1 MAIDVNKMKNQL
13 VVSCQPV
20 TDGPMDRVD
29 IVVAMARSAEIAG
42 AGAVR
47 IEGVENV
54 RQVSES
60 LEIPVIGI
68 VKRDLDDS
76 PVRITPFLHDV
87 EDLIAA
93 GASIVA
99 VDATARQRPVQVAEL
114 YKLAR
119 QSGVLLMADCSS
131 LADGIAAA
139 DMGFDFIGTTLSG
152 YTDETADQPM
162 ERPDLELIAA
172 LAERGYRV
180 MAEGR
185 TRTPAH
191 AAAALKAGAFAV
203 TVGSAITRVEH
214 ITGWYNAALAE
225 VINARTSV

>member
-1 MAIDVNKMKNQL
+1 MPIDINKLKNQL
-13 VVSCQPV
+13 VISCQPV

-29 IVVAMARSAEIAG
+29 IVVAMARSAELAG

-54 RQVSES
+54 RQVSRS

-68 VKRDLDDS
+68 VKRDLEDS
-76 PVRITPFLHDV
+76 AVRITPFLDDV
-87 EDLIAA
+87 SELVGA

-99 VDATARQRPVQVAEL
+99 IDATARKRPVPVAEL
-114 YKLAR
+114 YQLAR
-119 QSGVLLMADCSS
+119 QSGVLIMADCAT
-131 LADGIAAA
+131 LADGVAAA
-139 DMGFDFIGTTLSG
+139 EMGFDLIGTTLSG

-162 ERPDLELIAA
+162 DRPDLELIAA
-172 LAERGYRV
+172 LAGKGYCV

-214 ITGWYNAALAE
+214 ITAWYQDALDA
-225 VINARTSV
+225 VIKGSAQA

>member
-1 MAIDVNKMKNQL
+1 MTLDVNKLKNQL

-20 TDGPMDRVD
+20 TDGPMDHVD
-29 IVVAMARSAEIAG
+29 IVVAMARSAELAG

-54 RQVSES
+54 KQVSKS

-76 PVRITPFLHDV
+76 PVRITPFLQDV
-87 EDLIAA
+87 VDLIAA
-93 GASIVA
+93 GASIIA
-99 VDATARQRPVQVAEL
+99 VDATDRQRPVPVTEL
-114 YKLAR
+114 YKLGR
-119 QSGVLLMADCSS
+119 QSNVLLMADCSS
-131 LADGIAAA
+131 LKDGIAAA
-139 DMGFDFIGTTLSG
+139 EMGFDFIGTTLSG

-162 ERPDLELIAA
+162 DRPDLELISA
-172 LAERGYRV
+172 LAARGYRV

-214 ITGWYNAALAE
+214 ITDWYKAALAD
-225 VINARTSV
+225 VIKGRTTA

>member
-1 MAIDVNKMKNQL
+1 MAIDVNKLKNQL

-20 TDGPMDRVD
+20 TDGPMDRAD
-29 IVVAMARSAEIAG
+29 IVVAMARSAELAG

-54 RQVSES
+54 RQVAKA

-87 EDLIAA
+87 SELLGA
-93 GASIVA
+93 GASVVA
-99 VDATARQRPVQVAEL
+99 IDATDRKRPVPLAEL
-114 YKLAR
+114 YAVAR
-119 QSGVLLMADCSS
+119 QSGVLLMADCST

-139 DMGFDFIGTTLSG
+139 EMGFDLIGTTLSG
-152 YTDETADQPM
+152 YTEETADQPM
-162 ERPDLELIAA
+162 ERPDLELIRA
-172 LAERGYRV
+172 LADRGYRV

-185 TRTPAH
+185 TRTPDH

-214 ITGWYNAALAE
+214 ITEWYNAALAE
-225 VINARTSV
+225 VIEGSALA